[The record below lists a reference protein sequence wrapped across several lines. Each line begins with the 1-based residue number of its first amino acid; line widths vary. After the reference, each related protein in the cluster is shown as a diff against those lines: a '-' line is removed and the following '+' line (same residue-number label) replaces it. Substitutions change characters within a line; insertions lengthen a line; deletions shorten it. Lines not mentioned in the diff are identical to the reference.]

1 MSTLE
6 PDDVGPA
13 VGGHL
18 RASEADRQQVA
29 TLLRAAHG
37 EGRLTTAELDERL
50 NAAQQAETFD
60 DLVPLTRDLVL
71 TDQVNQWSN
80 TPAAQQWS
88 DQQVSV
94 TPEATPNGPDLIFA
108 VFGAASRKGV
118 WTARRNISVL
128 TLFGGTEIDLT
139 RATFADN
146 VCEISVFCLFGGVD
160 IRVPDGVTVRNQT
173 VAIFGGA
180 DVGKVAPPQPG
191 APTVIVKGIV
201 GFGGVDVKPL
211 KGSKRG

>member
-18 RASEADRQQVA
+18 RASEADRQQVTA
-29 TLLRAAHG
+29 LLRAAHG
-37 EGRLTTAELDERL
+37 EGRLTADELDERL
-50 NAAQQAETFD
+50 RAAGQAQTFD

-71 TDQVNQWSN
+71 IDQVNQWSN
-80 TPAAQQWS
+80 TPAPQWS
-88 DQQVSV
+88 DQQVSTTSGS
-94 TPEATPNGPDLIFA
+94 TPAGPDLIFA
-108 VFGAASRKGV
+108 VFGAATRKGV

-139 RATFADN
+139 QATFTDN

-180 DVGKVAPPQPG
+180 DVGKVGVPQPG

-201 GFGGVDVKPL
+201 GFGGVDVKPP
-211 KGSKRG
+211 KNRNRA